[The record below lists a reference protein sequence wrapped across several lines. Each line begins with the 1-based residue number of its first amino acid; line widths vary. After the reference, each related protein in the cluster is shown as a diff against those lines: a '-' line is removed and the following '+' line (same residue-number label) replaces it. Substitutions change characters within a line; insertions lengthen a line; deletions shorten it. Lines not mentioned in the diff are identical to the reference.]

1 MYGQTLGVN
10 QIPSGNEGVEDT
22 SITHTHHGA
31 HDPYSGS
38 GNAQLN
44 RTASSTSLV
53 ARAQAQEEGRMHR
66 FGQTFRR
73 EVLKPVG
80 TDDLLHGTS
89 IHDAPEPTHNAA
101 LRARLEAL
109 GGETIR
115 QEVNSK
121 GADTVIRELGI
132 TRDELQ
138 TMAREDPENFEA
150 LKNSRLAA
158 SMDAQ
163 PQPWPYMRQMN
174 VVDGPSQ
181 KTQQENFT
189 SSVVSGGQMS
199 YIDQVTRWQQ

>member
-1 MYGQTLGVN
+1 MDDSSLTQASHGGDNPYGESN
-10 QIPSGNEGVEDT
+10 S
-22 SITHTHHGA
+22 SR
-31 HDPYSGS
+31 
-38 GNAQLN
+38 LN

-66 FGQTFRR
+66 FGQSFRR

-80 TDDLLHGTS
+80 TDDVLHGTS
-89 IHDAPEPTHNAA
+89 VNDAPEPTHNAA

-132 TRDELQ
+132 TRDELK

-150 LKNSRLAA
+150 LKNSQLAA
-158 SMDAQ
+158 SMDARYE
-163 PQPWPYMRQMN
+163 PWPYMRPTN
-174 VVDGPSQ
+174 AAVDERQLGSSSQ
-181 KTQQENFT
+181 QQEQQHQQEENFA
-189 SSVVSGGQMS
+189 SSVSGAQMS